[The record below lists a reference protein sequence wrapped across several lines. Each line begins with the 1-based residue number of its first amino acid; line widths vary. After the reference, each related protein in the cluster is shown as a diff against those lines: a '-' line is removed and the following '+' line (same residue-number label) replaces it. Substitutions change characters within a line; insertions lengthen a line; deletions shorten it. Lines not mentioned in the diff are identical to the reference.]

1 MKKTNSSADVAMIPP
16 QDPQAQGRR
25 KVFGYWPWLLFG
37 LLLAALL
44 LVWRWSA
51 GNDSSEAHYKTAPVQ
66 RGDLTVLVSATGNL
80 EPTDQVLVGI
90 EVSGTIKSVEVDYND
105 FVKAGQVLAKLDT
118 TKLTAQAKQSQAVVA
133 SAKAK
138 LLQAQA
144 SLLEAS
150 QEMERLQKIRKDSA
164 GQLPSAH
171 DFEAAFAKLKRAE
184 ADKALSEATIDEAQ
198 ARLEINKIDLEKS
211 IVVSPIDGVVLKRSV
226 EPGQTV
232 AASFQSPELFTLA
245 QDLAKMEL
253 QVNVD
258 EADVGQVAA
267 GQTATFTV
275 DAYPDRTFPAL
286 ITQVRYGAK
295 VTGGVVTYLTILN
308 VDNAD
313 LALRPGM
320 TAAADIVI
328 KKIEDSLLVPSAA
341 LRFIPAKQEGGDRG
355 VSGGS
360 SGTSLVNKL
369 FPRFRGNKPSP
380 RKDVSNQDHQQV
392 WVLRD
397 NKPVAIPVSTGTT
410 SGMMTEILSGEL
422 DVGAEL
428 IIEAMNPKGV

>member
-1 MKKTNSSADVAMIPP
+1 MKQTNPPADIAMLSSLNP
-16 QDPQAQGRR
+16 QLPGHR
-25 KVFGYWPWLLFG
+25 KGLGYWPWLLLG
-37 LLLAALL
+37 LGLAALL
-44 LVWRWSA
+44 FAWRWNS
-51 GNDSSEAHYKTAPVQ
+51 GNNSSEVRYKTAPAQ
-66 RGDLTVLVSATGNL
+66 RGDLTLLVSATGNL

-105 FVKAGQVLAKLDT
+105 FVKAGQILAKLDT
-118 TKLTAQAKQSQAVVA
+118 TKLMAQARQSEAVVA

-138 LLQAQA
+138 LLLARA
-144 SLLEAS
+144 SLLEAG
-150 QEMERLQKIRKDSA
+150 QEMERLQKIRKESG

-171 DFEAAFAKLKRAE
+171 EFEAAFAKLKRAE
-184 ADKALSEATIDEAQ
+184 ADKAVSEATIDEAQ
-198 ARLEINKIDLEKS
+198 ARLQINKIDLEKS
-211 IVVSPIDGVVLKRSV
+211 MVVSPIDGVVLKRSV

-258 EADVGQVAA
+258 EADVGQVVA

-295 VTGGVVTYLTILN
+295 VTNGVVTYLTILN
-308 VDNAD
+308 VDNGD

-320 TAAADIVI
+320 TATADIVI
-328 KKIEDSLLVPSAA
+328 KKITNTLQVPSAS
-341 LRFIPAKQEGGDRG
+341 LRFTPAQEEGKER
-355 VSGGS
+355 GGS
-360 SGTSLVNKL
+360 GKSSGSSLVSKI

-380 RKDVSNQDHQQV
+380 RKDVSNKDQQV
-392 WVLRD
+392 WILRD
-397 NKPVAIPVSTGTT
+397 NKPVAIPVKTGTT
-410 SGMMTEILSGEL
+410 SGMMTEILSGDLVE
-422 DVGAEL
+422 GTEL
-428 IIEAMNPKGV
+428 IVETMNTKGA